1 MKPAN
6 HGTFLACVFAGVAYI
21 GAAWL
26 VLRLLGVS
34 DSEMGEKLDWERIK
48 KQEQERCR

>member
-1 MKPAN
+1 MKN
-6 HGTFLACVFAGVAYI
+6 HTTLFACVFAGVAYI

-26 VLRLLGVS
+26 ALRILGVS

-48 KQEQERCR
+48 KQEQER

>member
-26 VLRLLGVS
+26 LCRILGVS
-34 DSEMGEKLDWERIK
+34 DAEMRLSDMDEIK
-48 KQEQERCR
+48 RRNET